1 MLSCLSL
8 VQGEFCTQMFKLK
21 EMKTQK
27 DEELEGGWY
36 TEERMERVLGYSK
49 WLSLKLTLVSGSGTG

>member
-36 TEERMERVLGYSK
+36 T
-49 WLSLKLTLVSGSGTG
+49 WATPSG